1 MTSTRIAR
9 KILLLAALI
18 QAVLAKLHVSQDREV
33 RADDGDDAILRC
45 YFTCQ
50 HNVTL
55 GSFKWYKDR
64 VGGREVSEKSFH
76 NRLDRTGTQTFLNK
90 KDASITIRRV
100 SFQDAGVYFCEVDL
114 AGVGKANGSGTE
126 LKINKG
132 SEQLQVHQN
141 PEVTFNLGQN
151 AHLPCRFNARN
162 VVQIGSYK
170 WYKDHVGGTEVSN
183 GTHGKAILKTNI
195 ETFIKDKNASI
206 TILQPSHN
214 DSGYYYC
221 EVDLLGIGRA
231 NGSGTLLRVNE
242 GTSNGQSNADSFT
255 FDINILATILAGS
268 SAVILI
274 VIISSICYCKKKQR
288 RDLSGPRSSSSR

>member
-1 MTSTRIAR
+1 MDNCAFAVRLLI
-9 KILLLAALI
+9 ILPGI
-18 QAVLAKLHVSQDREV
+18 LAKLHVSQDRDV

-45 YFTCQ
+45 YFICQ
-50 HNVTL
+50 QPVTL

-64 VGGREVSEKSFH
+64 VGGREVSEKSYP
-76 NRLDRTGTQTFLNK
+76 NRLSRTGTQTFLNK

-141 PEVTFNLGQN
+141 PEVTFNLGEN
-151 AHLPCRFNARN
+151 AHLPCCFTTRN
-162 VVQIGSYK
+162 VALIGSYK

-206 TILQPSHN
+206 TILQPSQN

-242 GTSNGQSNADSFT
+242 GNAQEDEPLTCSYSNDNWLEVAIRAVLFTS
-255 FDINILATILAGS
+255 LAIASVPVTRMAL
-268 SAVILI
+268 V
-274 VIISSICYCKKKQR
+274 Q
-288 RDLSGPRSSSSR
+288 P

>member
-1 MTSTRIAR
+1 
-9 KILLLAALI
+9 L
-18 QAVLAKLHVSQDREV
+18 
-33 RADDGDDAILRC
+33 
-45 YFTCQ
+45 
-50 HNVTL
+50 
-55 GSFKWYKDR
+55 KWLFL
-64 VGGREVSEKSFH
+64 FH
-76 NRLDRTGTQTFLNK
+76 PDYN
-90 KDASITIRRV
+90 
-100 SFQDAGVYFCEVDL
+100 
-114 AGVGKANGSGTE
+114 
-126 LKINKG
+126 G

-242 GTSNGQSNADSFT
+242 GTVQLILHNSPPTVSTCLFYYNWKKECVRNC
-255 FDINILATILAGS
+255 ILYWENI
-268 SAVILI
+268 
-274 VIISSICYCKKKQR
+274 
-288 RDLSGPRSSSSR
+288 

>member
-1 MTSTRIAR
+1 
-9 KILLLAALI
+9 AALDEDRSHI
-18 QAVLAKLHVSQDREV
+18 LVHLVNLDLHVSQHREV

-126 LKINKG
+126 LKINKEHAHKRG
-132 SEQLQVHQN
+132 NKQHMEETQTQAWVEQAKSRQGAPGPPAQS
-141 PEVTFNLGQN
+141 
-151 AHLPCRFNARN
+151 PCFEPA
-162 VVQIGSYK
+162 
-170 WYKDHVGGTEVSN
+170 
-183 GTHGKAILKTNI
+183 A
-195 ETFIKDKNASI
+195 
-206 TILQPSHN
+206 LQP
-214 DSGYYYC
+214 
-221 EVDLLGIGRA
+221 
-231 NGSGTLLRVNE
+231 
-242 GTSNGQSNADSFT
+242 GQSAA
-255 FDINILATILAGS
+255 NI
-268 SAVILI
+268 
-274 VIISSICYCKKKQR
+274 
-288 RDLSGPRSSSSR
+288 